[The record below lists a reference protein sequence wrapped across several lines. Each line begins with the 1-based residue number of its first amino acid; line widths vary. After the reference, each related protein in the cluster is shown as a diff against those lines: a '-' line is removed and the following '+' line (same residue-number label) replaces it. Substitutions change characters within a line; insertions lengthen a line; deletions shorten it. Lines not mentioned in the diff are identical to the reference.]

1 MEVHDPSDLFFVNP
15 FHIYKNLTVDEQK
28 KNDTIIVSIFLI
40 ELALILIIYMGILY
54 FKNKKK
60 DIAERNTEIIENE
73 ETDNEQKE
81 GKEDIKE
88 EEEIKEEKEDSRIK
102 KIEEMIEQ
110 YETNNNR
117 KVAFVF
123 DSEIY
128 DNLKVNFNEKNIY
141 KYIIRI
147 DEVGDFYK
155 VLSKDDRNID
165 LVFHAFGGS
174 VDASDT
180 CSKIIHSIKEFK
192 EVRAIVPF
200 FAKSAATFLVLS
212 CHKIIM
218 SPYAVLGN
226 TDPQIEWEVAEETGN
241 TFSYTD
247 FKFVFDFIEG
257 KNIEGQH
264 MKKGNI
270 PEVDSVD
277 PYFLALAK
285 NTQRDYKE
293 NIYLMEKFIQGK
305 TEKKEQEKNI
315 VQTLGAGKVPHSR
328 SYSRED
334 LIGMGLKVN
343 KEFPNEI
350 NDILQLIVET

>member
-1 MEVHDPSDLFFVNP
+1 MEVYDQSDLFLTNP
-15 FHIYKNLTVDEQK
+15 YKAYKNLTVEEK
-28 KNDTIIVSIFLI
+28 RKNDAIVISILLI
-40 ELALILIIYMGILY
+40 ELVLVFVVYMIMLH
-54 FKNKKK
+54 FENKKK
-60 DIAERNTEIIENE
+60 DIAEINTVIIENDE
-73 ETDNEQKE
+73 TEDSKDSKDRKNDETDD
-81 GKEDIKE
+81 KEDI
-88 EEEIKEEKEDSRIK
+88 RIK
-102 KIEEMIEQ
+102 KIEKMIEE
-110 YETNNNR
+110 YETKNNR

-141 KYIIRI
+141 KHIIRI

-155 VLSKDDRNID
+155 VLSKDKRNVD

-180 CSKIIHSIKEFK
+180 CSRIIHSIKDFK

-247 FKFVFDFIEG
+247 FKFVFDFMEG
-257 KNIEGQH
+257 KNIDGQH

-293 NIYLMEKFIQGK
+293 NIYLMEKFINGK

-315 VQTLGAGKVPHSR
+315 VQTLGAGKTPHSH

-334 LIGMGLKVN
+334 LINMGLKVN
-343 KEFPNEI
+343 KEFPEEI
-350 NDILQLIVET
+350 NDILQLIVES